1 MPRSRRKPDRSK
13 TLLASLKTHGAVA
26 KAAFHPDG
34 SLASVEFFP
43 AVPVEARALGQPSER
58 KTEYVPGT
66 TIPDDKSPLNPLD
79 TLLHVPKYDASEVDA

>member
-1 MPRSRRKPDRSK
+1 MAGSRRKPDRSRAVL
-13 TLLASLKTHGAVA
+13 TALSTHGAVA

-43 AVPVEARALGQPSER
+43 PVSVEARALGQPSER
-58 KTEYVPGT
+58 KVEYVPGT

-79 TLLHVPKYDASEVDA
+79 TLLHVPKYDAHEVDA